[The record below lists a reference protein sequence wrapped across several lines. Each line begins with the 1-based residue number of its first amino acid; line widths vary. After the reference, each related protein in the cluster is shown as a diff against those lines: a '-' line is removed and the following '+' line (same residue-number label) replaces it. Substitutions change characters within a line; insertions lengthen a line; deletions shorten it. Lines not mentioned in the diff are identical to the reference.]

1 MNCPFCNYDNMSGAA
16 TCDDCSMDLTDLD
29 LPRPSSAIEASIMES
44 SLAALHPK
52 SPVIVPPEATVAEV
66 IRILCEQHIGC
77 VLVGSKDKVVGIF
90 SERDALNRL
99 TDRYSERASLPISQ
113 FMTAHPEQLDLGAPI
128 AFALDRMSIG
138 SFRHL
143 PITRYGRLEGI
154 ISTRDILRFLSES
167 YPDLIPP
174 KS

>member
-1 MNCPFCNYDNMSGAA
+1 MDCPFCKYDNMSGAA
-16 TCDDCSMDLTDLD
+16 TCDNCGQDLTDLD
-29 LPRPSSAIEASIMES
+29 LPRPRSAMEASIMET
-44 SLAALHPK
+44 SLSALRPK

-66 IRILCEQHIGC
+66 IRILREHHIGC
-77 VLVGSKDKVVGIF
+77 VLVGSEDEVVGIF
-90 SERDALNRL
+90 SERDVLTRL
-99 TDRYSERASLPISQ
+99 ADRYGERASLPISQ
-113 FMTAHPEQLDLGAPI
+113 FMTAQPEQLDLGAPI
-128 AFALDRMSIG
+128 GFALDRMSIG

-143 PITRYGRLEGI
+143 PITRHGRPEGI